1 MDSPYTNREIKE
13 MFNDLKDGQDRIES
27 QVKLTN
33 GRVTTLEKWRYT
45 MVGGIAVLSMVV
57 VPILGWSLYTLVNLQ
72 DKINIATSTAIA
84 QVLSTYEVQIK

>member
-13 MFNDLKDGQDRIES
+13 MFTDLQDGQNRIEN

-45 MVGGIAVLSMVV
+45 VAGGVAVLSMVV
-57 VPILGWSLYTLVNLQ
+57 IPILGWSLYTLVNLQ
-72 DKINIATSTAIA
+72 DKINVATTTAVA
-84 QVLSTYEVQIK
+84 QVLSNYEIQIK